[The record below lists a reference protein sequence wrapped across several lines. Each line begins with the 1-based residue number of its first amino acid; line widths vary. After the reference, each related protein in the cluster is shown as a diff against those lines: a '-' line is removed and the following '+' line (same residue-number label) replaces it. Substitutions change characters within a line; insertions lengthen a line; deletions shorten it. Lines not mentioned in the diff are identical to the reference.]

1 MTARTSVLAASSR
14 AFAFD
19 DLTTFCLSQRLE
31 MSMTAHDFE
40 PRPGFSKSDEK
51 ATSEFIYN
59 NIYLGEP
66 EPNAG
71 ALAKSRSEGPN
82 KYWA

>member
-1 MTARTSVLAASSR
+1 
-14 AFAFD
+14 
-19 DLTTFCLSQRLE
+19 
-31 MSMTAHDFE
+31 MTAHDFK

-71 ALAKSRSEGPN
+71 ALAKSRSEGLN
-82 KYWA
+82 KYWAREKEKER